1 MGWQMLLWGRP
12 LIMDT
17 VRAAVHLLRGSDV
30 GVMSDPT
37 NGTWIAG
44 TTNGDQFGLVT
55 SRAGDVNG
63 DGVLD
68 ILVSSIYADEGAT
81 SSGSV
86 YLFPVTDLL
95 AGTVVPEDMVQFY
108 GEAESDKAGAKLAD
122 LGDVNGDG
130 CDDFLIGANDHD
142 EFYDQDGAAYLLYGK
157 PYDEF
162 DVLNSLSDAD
172 AIFFGANQNSGFAD
186 DIEDGDID
194 GDGIDDFMIGSYL
207 ADPTGSNKGLA
218 IGIFGGQHS
227 GRHNVEDCRL
237 LYAVNRAMVVLVKA

>member
-1 MGWQMLLWGRP
+1 MPRKGLSINISEAQSGLVTESALWTWTIPDQDYRVGSSLLRVGDIDPMGWQMWLWGRP
-12 LIMDT
+12 TLIMDT
-17 VRAAVHLLRGSDV
+17 VRAAVLLRGSDV

-37 NGTWIAG
+37 DGTWIAG

-130 CDDFLIGANDHD
+130 YDDFLIGANDHD

-162 DVLNSLSDAD
+162 ES
-172 AIFFGANQNSGFAD
+172 
-186 DIEDGDID
+186 
-194 GDGIDDFMIGSYL
+194 
-207 ADPTGSNKGLA
+207 
-218 IGIFGGQHS
+218 
-227 GRHNVEDCRL
+227 
-237 LYAVNRAMVVLVKA
+237 